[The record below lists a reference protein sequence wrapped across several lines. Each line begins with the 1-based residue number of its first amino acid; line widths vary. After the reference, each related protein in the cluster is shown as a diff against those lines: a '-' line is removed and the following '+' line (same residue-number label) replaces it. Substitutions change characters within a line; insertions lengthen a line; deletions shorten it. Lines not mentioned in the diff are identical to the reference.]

1 MNPISIQILR
11 DLPIYSDEEIKT
23 LLGLLTLNCYGAD
36 VSEEVATFVINERNL
51 RKVLVTEDEQPSYA

>member
-23 LLGLLTLNCYGAD
+23 LLGLLTLNSYGAD